1 MQFRNQNIKKYMPS
15 LKLDIP
21 LFAREQVTTIGTGTN
36 VTIIDK
42 NQYPKEG
49 QNTKQLDKLKIE

>member
-1 MQFRNQNIKKYMPS
+1 MQFRNQNIKKNMPS
-15 LKLDIP
+15 LKLDTP